1 MSKISSVNQLTPL
14 PARKI
19 EKRCYRGKSSIFRC
33 VPILRLLEAISI
45 PLRPYLSLPSIPT
58 IIRYF
63 LTCRAISVNVIAK
76 LFPLQI
82 FSLISILYF
91 KRERFVRI
99 I

>member
-1 MSKISSVNQLTPL
+1 MLS
-14 PARKI
+14 RKI
-19 EKRCYRGKSSIFRC
+19 VHFPMRANFTAARGNLD
-33 VPILRLLEAISI
+33 PTAT
-45 PLRPYLSLPSIPT
+45 LSFPPTPT